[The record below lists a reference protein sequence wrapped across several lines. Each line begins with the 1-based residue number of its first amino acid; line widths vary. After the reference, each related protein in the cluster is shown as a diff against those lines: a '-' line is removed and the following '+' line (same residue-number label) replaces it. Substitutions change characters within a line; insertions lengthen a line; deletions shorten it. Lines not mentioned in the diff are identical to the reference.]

1 MMSETTIMI
10 YVHESLRELILVD
23 YMCAVWQ
30 ELQCV
35 QFSDYTPNDG
45 QCVVCATPDYLYR
58 SLTH

>member
-23 YMCAVWQ
+23 YMCAV
-30 ELQCV
+30 C
-35 QFSDYTPNDG
+35 FSDYTPNDG
-45 QCVVCATPDYLYR
+45 QCVVCVTPDYLYR